1 MHKTFPLLDGHSPR
15 LAELE
20 GLLEELEAVKRSEVV
35 SKLLD
40 CRMRLYGKLWN
51 DKSLQVIAKIA
62 ERRKKK
68 KEEEEERHCINDM
81 TDVGK
86 NNDEYNIDD
95 ALMFIEGRVH
105 RKKKANVENSKKRNS
120 QPKKTKKKQKS
131 KKEKFK
137 EAALLVEEEALSL
150 EETIEVNKG
159 DGLENSCSKVERK
172 NRRKTPK
179 VNRKREKSDV
189 AMFDEIVGDLIN
201 ELDIFEITQ
210 IEGHSDEEIE
220 ISARATVETI
230 KNLEFDKNDQWTKV
244 TTVNKKK
251 KRKPKKEVKVD
262 NQSFTII
269 DVEHKRKEPSSKFRG
284 TEDFQSRKIW
294 METNDVFLKNCENR
308 LLSEDDFPRLVK
320 IGKSLAPELEELCP
334 VEPVEEKEKV
344 VKETFGKGCEK
355 VHEVGGE
362 ELLLLDWEELEET
375 SLDEMVISQPGS
387 QEDLVFADQDGGKE
401 EGIRAAE
408 DLEPNRRKDQSL
420 DLAKKFHQIQEDSV
434 SEGTLDW
441 EDLTE
446 EQDNVEDEDS
456 FSSVLDQENKKGVD
470 KIDNQVFMTRIEA
483 MLRGFP
489 VHMGSL

>member
-1 MHKTFPLLDGHSPR
+1 M
-15 LAELE
+15 
-20 GLLEELEAVKRSEVV
+20 
-35 SKLLD
+35 
-40 CRMRLYGKLWN
+40 
-51 DKSLQVIAKIA
+51 
-62 ERRKKK
+62 
-68 KEEEEERHCINDM
+68 
-81 TDVGK
+81 
-86 NNDEYNIDD
+86 
-95 ALMFIEGRVH
+95 
-105 RKKKANVENSKKRNS
+105 
-120 QPKKTKKKQKS
+120 
-131 KKEKFK
+131 
-137 EAALLVEEEALSL
+137 
-150 EETIEVNKG
+150 
-159 DGLENSCSKVERK
+159 
-172 NRRKTPK
+172 
-179 VNRKREKSDV
+179 
-189 AMFDEIVGDLIN
+189 
-201 ELDIFEITQ
+201 
-210 IEGHSDEEIE
+210 
-220 ISARATVETI
+220 
-230 KNLEFDKNDQWTKV
+230 
-244 TTVNKKK
+244 
-251 KRKPKKEVKVD
+251 KVD

-294 METNDVFLKNCENR
+294 TETNDVFLKNCENR
-308 LLSEDDFPRLVK
+308 LLSEVDFPRLVK
-320 IGKSLAPELEELCP
+320 IGMSLAPELEELCP

-355 VHEVGGE
+355 VLEVGGE

-375 SLDEMVISQPGS
+375 SLDEMAISQPGS

-456 FSSVLDQENKKGVD
+456 FSSVLDQENKKGLD

>member
-1 MHKTFPLLDGHSPR
+1 MVHKTFPLLDKYSLR

-35 SKLLD
+35 SILD
-40 CRMRLYGKLWN
+40 RMMRLSGKLQN
-51 DKSLQVIAKIA
+51 HKSLQVTAKIA

-68 KEEEEERHCINDM
+68 KKEEEEKIGINDM

-95 ALMFIEGRVH
+95 ALMYIEGRVH
-105 RKKKANVENSKKRNS
+105 RKKKANVENSKKKNS

-137 EAALLVEEEALSL
+137 EAASLVDEEAWSL
-150 EETIEVNKG
+150 EETVEVNKI
-159 DGLENSCSKVERK
+159 DGLEKACSKVERT
-172 NRRKTPK
+172 NRRKTAK
-179 VNRKREKSDV
+179 VNREREKSDV
-189 AMFDEIVGDLIN
+189 TMFDEIVGNLIN
-201 ELDIFEITQ
+201 ELEIFEITQ
-210 IEGHSDEEIE
+210 IEGYSDEEME
-220 ISARATVETI
+220 ISARAADETI
-230 KNLEFDKNDQWTKV
+230 QNLEFGKNDQWMKV
-244 TTVNKKK
+244 ISVNKR
-251 KRKPKKEVKVD
+251 KRKQKKDVKVD
-262 NQSFTII
+262 DQSFTII
-269 DVEHKRKEPSSKFRG
+269 DVEHKSKATSSTFRG
-284 TEDFQSRKIW
+284 NEDFQSRKIW
-294 METNDVFLKNCENR
+294 TETNDVFLKNCENR

-320 IGKSLAPELEELCP
+320 IGKSPSLELEELCP
-334 VEPVEEKEKV
+334 VEK
-344 VKETFGKGCEK
+344 KETFGEGCEK
-355 VHEVGGE
+355 GQEVGGE
-362 ELLLLDWEELEET
+362 ELLLIEWEEFEET

-387 QEDLVFADQDGGKE
+387 HKDDLVFADQDGGKE

-408 DLEPNRRKDQSL
+408 DLEINRREDQSL

-434 SEGTLDW
+434 SEGTFDW

-446 EQDNVEDEDS
+446 KQDKVEDEDS
-456 FSSVLDQENKKGVD
+456 FSSVLNQENKMGVD

>member
-251 KRKPKKEVKVD
+251 RKPKKEVKVD

-308 LLSEDDFPRLVK
+308 LLSEVDFPRLVK

-355 VHEVGGE
+355 VLEVGGE

-375 SLDEMVISQPGS
+375 SLDEMAISQPGS